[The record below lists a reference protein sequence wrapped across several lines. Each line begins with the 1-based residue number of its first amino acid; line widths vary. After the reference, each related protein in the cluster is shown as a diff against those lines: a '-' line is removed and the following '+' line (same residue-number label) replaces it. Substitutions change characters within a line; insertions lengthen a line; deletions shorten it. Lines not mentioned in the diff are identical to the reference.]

1 MNTVDNE
8 NDKRPI
14 RDCRQKKKKD
24 KSSSIEATA
33 TKLNWRLMKLF
44 AGIS

>member
-14 RDCRQKKKKD
+14 RDCRQKKRK
-24 KSSSIEATA
+24 
-33 TKLNWRLMKLF
+33 TKVHQSKPQQPNLTED
-44 AGIS
+44 